1 MNLRTFVIN
10 LDRDTE
16 RMAEMAQRLN
26 ALQLPFERVPAV
38 LGRSLGTDER
48 STLYDADANR
58 RHYHSPLVD
67 GEIGCYASHLR
78 LWQRLAAEAVSAAQ
92 APAAV
97 NLVLED
103 DVLLDASV
111 REVADALG
119 RCASGWDMVKL
130 MGRRREA
137 KAETLPLTAS
147 TTLLRYRRPPS
158 LTGAYL
164 ISAAG
169 AAKLAS
175 ARQPFFRPVD
185 IDIRHWWECDLR
197 LFGVFPYPAREAPA
211 AVASTI
217 GQRRGLAR
225 GVRWRLRK
233 WWVQSAYL
241 WASQRAWQQGPPP
254 WPCVPETAPLH
265 AQTKPHTDAH
275 TVAR

>member
-1 MNLRTFVIN
+1 MRLRTFVIN

-16 RMAEMAQRLN
+16 RMDQMAQRLGV
-26 ALQLPFERVPAV
+26 LQLPFERVPAV
-38 LGRSLGTDER
+38 LGRSLSTDER
-48 STLYDADANR
+48 AQLYDAKANR

-78 LWQRLAAEAVSAAQ
+78 LWQRLAAEAASPAEPPRSAAAV
-92 APAAV
+92 APPAV

-103 DVLLDASV
+103 DVLLDACV
-111 REVADALG
+111 LDLADTLG
-119 RCASGWDMVKL
+119 RCASDWDMVKL

-137 KAETLPLTAS
+137 KAEARPLS
-147 TTLLRYRRPPS
+147 DHHTLLRYRRPPS

-164 ISAAG
+164 LSAAG
-169 AAKLAS
+169 ASKLAV

-211 AVASTI
+211 AEASTI

-225 GVRWRLRK
+225 GWRWRLRK
-233 WWVQSAYL
+233 WWVQSGYL
-241 WASQRAWQQGPPP
+241 WSSQRAWRQGPPP
-254 WPCVPETAPLH
+254 WPGLPPTG
-265 AQTKPHTDAH
+265 
-275 TVAR
+275 R